1 MKEQHMKH
9 PDEPGNCAVLI
20 VSCDKYK
27 DLWGPCI
34 TLFRRFWTN
43 CPYPIYLLSNTEAA
57 EFPNVSSIVTG
68 SDKSWSDNLHI
79 ALDTIHEQYVL
90 LYIEDLFLTKE
101 VNSSAVESLIERC
114 ISEHWNYLRLNP
126 TPKGDRKIDDAVSY
140 ISAGSVYRSSVVFSV
155 WKKDALS
162 SMLKEGESAW
172 DFEEIGTKRTDTLDG
187 FYASNHTLLH
197 ASNTVIK
204 GVWEVE
210 ALNTVR
216 KLGIEPDTNSRRVM
230 TNKEYALWK
239 LKQMRSLLFHLLPH
253 GIKRKVK
260 EFFR

>member
-1 MKEQHMKH
+1 MKH

-34 TLFRRFWTN
+34 TLFRRFWSN
-43 CPYPIYLLSNTEAA
+43 CPYPIYVLSNTEAA

-68 SDKSWSDNLHI
+68 SDISWSDNLHI

-126 TPKGDRKIDDAVSY
+126 TPKGDRRIDDAVSS
-140 ISAGSVYRSSVVFSV
+140 ISPGSVYRSSVVFSV
-155 WKKDALS
+155 WKKDVLS

-172 DFEEIGTKRTDTLDG
+172 DFEEIGTKRTDALDG
-187 FYASNHTLLH
+187 FYASNNTLLH

-204 GVWEVE
+204 GVWELE
-210 ALNTVR
+210 ALNAVR
-216 KLGIEPDTNSRRVM
+216 KLGIEPDIHSRRVM

>member
-1 MKEQHMKH
+1 MKH

-34 TLFRRFWTN
+34 TLFRRFWSN
-43 CPYPIYLLSNTEAA
+43 CPYPIYVLSNTEAA

-68 SDKSWSDNLHI
+68 SDISWSDNLHI
-79 ALDTIHEQYVL
+79 ALDTISEQYVL

-126 TPKGDRKIDDAVSY
+126 TPKGDRRIDNTVSS
-140 ISAGSVYRSSVVFSV
+140 ISPGSVYRSSVVFSV
-155 WKKDALS
+155 WKKDVLS
-162 SMLKEGESAW
+162 SLLKEGESAW
-172 DFEEIGTKRTDTLDG
+172 DFEEIGTKRTDALDG
-187 FYASNHTLLH
+187 FYASNDTLLH

-204 GVWEVE
+204 GVWELE
-210 ALNTVR
+210 ALNAVR
-216 KLGIEPDTNSRRVM
+216 KLGIEPDIHSRRVM
-230 TNKEYALWK
+230 TRKEYALWK